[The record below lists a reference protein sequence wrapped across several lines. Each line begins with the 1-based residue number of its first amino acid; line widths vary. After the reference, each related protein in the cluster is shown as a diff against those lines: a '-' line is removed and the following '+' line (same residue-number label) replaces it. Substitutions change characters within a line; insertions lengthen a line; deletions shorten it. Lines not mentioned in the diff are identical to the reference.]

1 MSNQL
6 VSELSPYLQMHK
18 DQPIHWY
25 PWGDEAFL
33 KAETEDKPVFLSIG
47 YSTCHWC
54 HVMAEESFEDEEV
67 ASILNRFFVSI
78 KVDREEYPDVDAV
91 YMNVCQSLNGSG
103 GWPLS
108 LFLTPDQKPFFAGTY
123 FPKQSHRE
131 RIGFLDLLRLV
142 ADKWENDR
150 SGLLNQAD
158 HITHKLSTT
167 LSSFPEDEE
176 EPFEI
181 HRGIV
186 HLKKSFDDQNGG
198 FGTAPKFPTP
208 QNLLFLAD
216 CYETNPQDEI
226 LLMLETTLLQM
237 AKGGIYDHIGGG
249 FCRYSTDARFLV
261 PHFEKMLYDNG
272 LLILAYVKGY
282 ELTKNPIYIRIAEKT
297 AAFLCRAMKSLSGGF
312 YAAQDA
318 DTDGEEGKYYLFTP
332 DEILSALGEE
342 KGSLF
347 NRRYDITE
355 KGNFEGKNIPNL
367 LHTDVSTQDF
377 FMDSEIM
384 EQLNLMREERFSLF
398 TDQKILTS
406 WNSMVIIAFTALYRV
421 TGKAIYLS
429 LAEEIHQDIIKYAT
443 SGYCLFRGHH
453 GDQSMQRGTS
463 EDYAW
468 FIQSLLALYE
478 GTLDKKYLEAAKK
491 FCEEALNSF
500 FDSEHGGF
508 SLRDQHQ
515 SPLILDIKEAYDH
528 AYPCANAVMAENLRL
543 LYQLTDDLN
552 YHKMEKKQR
561 HFMKNQLG
569 SYPYGSF
576 YFLMVLNR
584 VEHPPKRI
592 VCAGNA
598 ADDWGKLPL
607 KFGLRDTILKKVAD
621 PSYPIIHDKMTF
633 YVCDEDSCRPPQ
645 NDLSNI

>member
-123 FPKQSHRE
+123 FPKQSYRE

>member
-237 AKGGIYDHIGGG
+237 VKGGIYDHIGGG